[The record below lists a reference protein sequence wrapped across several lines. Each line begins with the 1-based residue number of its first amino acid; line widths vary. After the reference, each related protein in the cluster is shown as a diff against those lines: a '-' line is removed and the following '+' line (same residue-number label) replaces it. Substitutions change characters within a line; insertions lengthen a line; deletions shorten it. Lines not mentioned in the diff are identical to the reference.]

1 MNNNITFAAWARN
14 KKVGPAS
21 QLEREDR
28 MRMLCWNVNGIRA
41 AHKKGFLNW
50 MSKESP
56 DILCVQETKATVEQL
71 PEGLR
76 EVLGYRSYF
85 VSPKEKGGYSGVAL
99 YTKTEPDKVEFGMGV
114 ERFDDEGRIIAA
126 TYPGF
131 VLYNVYFPNG
141 KASLERLRYKMDFYE
156 TFLEIVTKRARNGD
170 EIVVCGD
177 INTAH
182 KEIDLARP
190 RENQKISGFLPEE
203 RDWMD
208 RFVAAGFIDTYR
220 VFDKSPDRYTWWD
233 MKTKARERN
242 VGWRIDYFYVSK
254 GMLPHLREAFILE
267 SVQGSDHCP
276 IGIEVDL

>member
-1 MNNNITFAAWARN
+1 
-14 KKVGPAS
+14 
-21 QLEREDR
+21 

-41 AHKKGFLNW
+41 AHKKGFLDW
-50 MSKESP
+50 MVKESP
-56 DILCVQETKATVEQL
+56 DILCVQETKAMAEQL
-71 PEGLR
+71 PDGLR
-76 EVLGYRSYF
+76 DVPGYRSFF

-99 YTKTEPDKVEFGMGV
+99 YTKTEPDKVEFGMGAD
-114 ERFDDEGRIIAA
+114 RFDDEGRIIAA

-141 KASLERLRYKMDFYE
+141 KASPERLRYKMDFYE
-156 TFLEIVTKRARNGD
+156 AFLEIAAERVRKGD
-170 EIVVCGD
+170 NIIVCGD
-177 INTAH
+177 VNTAH

-190 RENQKISGFLPEE
+190 KENQKISGFLPEE
-203 RDWMD
+203 REWMD
-208 RFVAAGFIDTYR
+208 RFVAAGFVDTYR
-220 VFDKSPDRYTWWD
+220 VFDHSPDRYTWWD

-254 GMLPHLREAFILE
+254 GLLPNLREAFILE

>member
-1 MNNNITFAAWARN
+1 
-14 KKVGPAS
+14 
-21 QLEREDR
+21 

-50 MSKESP
+50 MAKESP
-56 DILCVQETKATVEQL
+56 DILCVQETKAMEEQL
-71 PEGLR
+71 PEDLR
-76 EVLGYRSYF
+76 DVPGYRSYF

-99 YTKTEPDKVEFGMGV
+99 YTKIEPDKVEFGMGV
-114 ERFDDEGRIIAA
+114 DRFDDEGRIIAA

-131 VLYNVYFPNG
+131 VLYNIYFPNG

-156 TFLEIVTKRARNGD
+156 AFLEIAMKRVRKGD
-170 EIVVCGD
+170 NVVVCGD
-177 INTAH
+177 VNTAH

-190 RENQKISGFLPEE
+190 KENQKISGFLPEE
-203 RDWMD
+203 REWMD
-208 RFVAAGFIDTYR
+208 RFVGAGFVDTYR
-220 VFDKSPDRYTWWD
+220 VFDHSPEKYTWWD

-242 VGWRIDYFYVSK
+242 VGWRIDYFYVTE

>member
-1 MNNNITFAAWARN
+1 
-14 KKVGPAS
+14 
-21 QLEREDR
+21 

-41 AHKKGFLNW
+41 AHKKGFLDW
-50 MSKESP
+50 MAKESP
-56 DILCVQETKATVEQL
+56 DILCVQETKAMEEQL

-76 EVLGYRSYF
+76 DVPGYRSYF

-99 YTKTEPDKVEFGMGV
+99 YTKIEPDQVEFGMGV
-114 ERFDDEGRIIAA
+114 DRFDGEGRIIAA

-131 VLYNVYFPNG
+131 VLYNIYFPNG

-156 TFLEIVTKRARNGD
+156 AFLEIATKRVRRGD
-170 EIVVCGD
+170 NIVVCGD
-177 INTAH
+177 VNTAH

-190 RENQKISGFLPEE
+190 KENQRISGFLPEE
-203 RDWMD
+203 REWMD
-208 RFVAAGFIDTYR
+208 RFVAAGFVDTYR
-220 VFDKSPDRYTWWD
+220 VFDHSPEKYTWWD

-254 GMLPHLREAFILE
+254 GLLPQLREAFILE

>member
-1 MNNNITFAAWARN
+1 
-14 KKVGPAS
+14 
-21 QLEREDR
+21 

-50 MSKESP
+50 MAKESP
-56 DILCVQETKATVEQL
+56 DILCVQETKAMEGQL
-71 PEGLR
+71 PEDLR
-76 EVLGYRSYF
+76 DVPGYRSYF

-114 ERFDDEGRIIAA
+114 DRFDDEGRIIAA

-131 VLYNVYFPNG
+131 VLYNIYFPNG

-156 TFLEIVTKRARNGD
+156 AFLEIAMKRVRKGD
-170 EIVVCGD
+170 NVVVCGD
-177 INTAH
+177 VNTAH

-190 RENQKISGFLPEE
+190 KENQKISGFLPEE
-203 RDWMD
+203 REWMD
-208 RFVAAGFIDTYR
+208 RFVGAGFVDTYR
-220 VFDKSPDRYTWWD
+220 VFDQSPDKYTWWD

-242 VGWRIDYFYVSK
+242 VGWRIDYFYVTE

-276 IGIEVDL
+276 IGIDVDL

>member
-1 MNNNITFAAWARN
+1 
-14 KKVGPAS
+14 
-21 QLEREDR
+21 
-28 MRMLCWNVNGIRA
+28 
-41 AHKKGFLNW
+41 

-56 DILCVQETKATVEQL
+56 DILCVQETKATAEQL

-76 EVLGYRSYF
+76 EVPGYRSYF

-99 YTKTEPDKVEFGMGV
+99 YTKAEPDQVEFGMGV
-114 ERFDDEGRIIAA
+114 DRFDDEGRIIAA

-131 VLYNVYFPNG
+131 VLYNIYFPNG

-156 TFLEIVTKRARNGD
+156 AFLEIATKRVRKGD
-170 EIVVCGD
+170 SIVVCGD

-190 RENQKISGFLPEE
+190 KENQKISGFLPEE
-203 RDWMD
+203 REWMD
-208 RFVAAGFIDTYR
+208 RFVAAGFVDTYR
-220 VFDKSPDRYTWWD
+220 VFDQSPEKYTWWD

-276 IGIEVDL
+276 IGIEVDI

>member
-1 MNNNITFAAWARN
+1 
-14 KKVGPAS
+14 
-21 QLEREDR
+21 
-28 MRMLCWNVNGIRA
+28 MRILCWNVNGLRA

-56 DILCVQETKATVEQL
+56 DILCVQETKAMAEQL

-76 EVLGYRSYF
+76 DVPGYCSYF

-99 YTKTEPDKVEFGMGV
+99 YTKTEPDKVEYGMGV
-114 ERFDDEGRIIAA
+114 ERFDDEGRIIVA

-141 KASLERLRYKMDFYE
+141 KASSERLRYKMDFYE
-156 TFLEIVTKRARNGD
+156 AFLDIATKRVRKG
-170 EIVVCGD
+170 ESIVVCGD
-177 INTAH
+177 VNTAH

-203 RDWMD
+203 REWMD
-208 RFVAAGFIDTYR
+208 RFVAVGFVDTYR
-220 VFDKSPDRYTWWD
+220 VFDQSPEKYTWWD

-254 GMLPHLREAFILE
+254 GMLPKLRQAFILE

>member
-1 MNNNITFAAWARN
+1 
-14 KKVGPAS
+14 
-21 QLEREDR
+21 

-41 AHKKGFLNW
+41 AHKKGFLDW
-50 MSKESP
+50 MAKESP
-56 DILCVQETKATVEQL
+56 DILCVQETKAMAEQL

-76 EVLGYRSYF
+76 DVPGYRSYF

-99 YTKTEPDKVEFGMGV
+99 YTKIEPDEVEFGMGV
-114 ERFDDEGRIIAA
+114 DRFDGEGRIIAA

-131 VLYNVYFPNG
+131 VLYNIYFPNG

-156 TFLEIVTKRARNGD
+156 AFLEIAAKRVRKGD
-170 EIVVCGD
+170 NIIVCGD
-177 INTAH
+177 VNTAH

-190 RENQKISGFLPEE
+190 KENQKISGFLPEE
-203 RDWMD
+203 REWMD
-208 RFVAAGFIDTYR
+208 RFVAAGFVDTYR
-220 VFDKSPDRYTWWD
+220 VFDHSAEKYTWWD

-254 GMLPHLREAFILE
+254 GLLPNLREAFILE